1 CLERF
6 AGSESEVQHARARP
20 LTEIR
25 PGAKC
30 VVKSIKNRR
39 TVAKR
44 LIEMGLRRGSV
55 IEVKRVAPLGDPIA
69 VKVRGYHLS
78 LRALEAKSIEVVPA

>member
-1 CLERF
+1 MQV
-6 AGSESEVQHARARP
+6 ESARP

-25 PGAKC
+25 LGSKC
-30 VVKSIKNRR
+30 IVKNIRNSR

-44 LIEMGLRRGSV
+44 LVEMGVQRGTV
-55 IEVKRVAPLGDPIA
+55 VEVKRVAPLGDPIA

-78 LRALEAKSIEVVPA
+78 LRGEEAKSIEVVPA

>member
-1 CLERF
+1 
-6 AGSESEVQHARARP
+6 
-20 LTEIR
+20 
-25 PGAKC
+25 
-30 VVKSIKNRR
+30 
-39 TVAKR
+39 